1 MNHPG
6 IPCFTAT
13 PSSVSFVNSYSVE
26 EYRSHAFNLRRSLYG
41 PASFGRVGL
50 SRNTARAEIWIY
62 LFAVERRTKVRLGKY
77 LSAMGATLFLGASL
91 LAGVPQNQ
99 QPAPDNTKNNQGD
112 ASKDAKTADQ
122 QKMNPADRTTTK
134 QIRKSV
140 MQDKSLSTYAHN
152 IKIIT
157 QDGKVTLKGP
167 VRSDDEKANLEAK
180 AVAVAGAGNVSNQ
193 LEIAPK
199 Q

>member
-1 MNHPG
+1 MK
-6 IPCFTAT
+6 
-13 PSSVSFVNSYSVE
+13 
-26 EYRSHAFNLRRSLYG
+26 
-41 PASFGRVGL
+41 FGRTL
-50 SRNTARAEIWIY
+50 S
-62 LFAVERRTKVRLGKY
+62 VLGI
-77 LSAMGATLFLGASL
+77 TLFFGASL
-91 LAGVPQNQ
+91 LAGHIPQSGQ
-99 QPAPDNTKNNQGD
+99 QPAPDNTKMNQGD
-112 ASKDAKTADQ
+112 ANKDATTADQ
-122 QKMNPADRTTTK
+122 QKMNPADRNTTK
-134 QIRKSV
+134 QIRKSI

-167 VRSDDEKANLEAK
+167 VRSDDDKANLEAK